1 MLDIKFI
8 RENKDLIKDAA
19 KKKKIKVDIDRLVA
33 LDEKRRALI
42 QEVDSMRAE
51 HKIASEKIIILK
63 GDEKEALAIKLRGKK
78 NDLVY
83 KENDL
88 RAVETEYNELMLW
101 VPNFPDPSVPEGE
114 SDADNQEIRKW
125 GEIPDF
131 KKIGG
136 RNYLEIMQDGDMVD
150 LERGVKVSGFR
161 GYFLKNDGAKLSF
174 ALWQFVYDFLVKK
187 GFTPMIAPAVV
198 KKDNFIGTGWFPQS
212 EEDVYKTQDET
223 YLSGTAEVAV
233 MGYHKDE
240 ILREEELPKKF
251 VAFSP
256 CYRREAGSYGRDQ
269 KGLFRVHEFFKIEQ
283 VILCKADH
291 QESVNWHEELTKNS
305 EEIMQA
311 LKIPYRV
318 VINCAADL
326 GLGQV
331 KKYDIEGW
339 IPSEGKYRETH
350 SSSYFHDFQT
360 RRLNIRYKDSED
372 KIKFTH
378 SLNNTAIATPRILEA
393 LIENHQTPDGKFE
406 IPEVLKKY
414 M

>member
-63 GDEKEALAIKLRGKK
+63 GDEKEALAIKLRGQK

-136 RNYLEIMQDGDMVD
+136 RNYLEIMQDEDMVD

-161 GYFLKNDGAKLSF
+161 GYFLKNDGARLSF
-174 ALWQFVYDFLVKK
+174 ALWQFVYDFLGKK
-187 GFTPMIAPAVV
+187 DFTPMIVPAVV
-198 KKDNFIGTGWFPQS
+198 KKDNFIGTGWFPQA

>member
-63 GDEKEALAIKLRGKK
+63 GDEKEALAIKLRGQK

-136 RNYLEIMQDGDMVD
+136 RNYLEIMQDEDMVD

-161 GYFLKNDGAKLSF
+161 GYFLKNDGARLSF
-174 ALWQFVYDFLVKK
+174 ALWQFVYDFL
-187 GFTPMIAPAVV
+187 
-198 KKDNFIGTGWFPQS
+198 
-212 EEDVYKTQDET
+212 
-223 YLSGTAEVAV
+223 
-233 MGYHKDE
+233 
-240 ILREEELPKKF
+240 
-251 VAFSP
+251 
-256 CYRREAGSYGRDQ
+256 
-269 KGLFRVHEFFKIEQ
+269 
-283 VILCKADH
+283 
-291 QESVNWHEELTKNS
+291 
-305 EEIMQA
+305 
-311 LKIPYRV
+311 
-318 VINCAADL
+318 
-326 GLGQV
+326 
-331 KKYDIEGW
+331 
-339 IPSEGKYRETH
+339 GK
-350 SSSYFHDFQT
+350 
-360 RRLNIRYKDSED
+360 
-372 KIKFTH
+372 
-378 SLNNTAIATPRILEA
+378 
-393 LIENHQTPDGKFE
+393 
-406 IPEVLKKY
+406 
-414 M
+414 

>member
-19 KKKKIKVDIDRLVA
+19 KKKKIKIDVDRLVA
-33 LDEKRRALI
+33 LDEKRRTLI
-42 QEVDSMRAE
+42 QEVDILRSA
-51 HKIASEKIIILK
+51 HKISSEKIITLSGEERK
-63 GDEKEALAIKLRGKK
+63 KFTEKLREEK
-78 NDLVY
+78 NNLVH
-83 KENDL
+83 KEYDL
-88 RAVETEYNELMLW
+88 RAVEVEYNELMLL

-114 SDADNQEIRKW
+114 LDADNKEIRSW

-136 RNYLEIMQDGDMVD
+136 RTYLEIMQERDMVD

-161 GYFLKNDGAKLSF
+161 GYFLKNEGVRLSF
-174 ALWQFVYDFLVKK
+174 ALWQFVLDFLIKK
-187 GFTPMIAPAVV
+187 GFVPMIVPSVV
-198 KKDNFIGTGWFPQS
+198 RKDNLVGTGWFPQS

-223 YLSGTAEVAV
+223 YLSGTSEISV

-240 ILREEELPKKF
+240 ILCEDELPKKYA
-251 VAFSP
+251 AFSP
-256 CYRREAGSYGRDQ
+256 CYRREAGSYGKDQ
-269 KGLFRVHEFFKIEQ
+269 KGLFRVHEFFKLEQ
-283 VILCKADH
+283 IVLCRADH

-311 LKIPYRV
+311 LGIPHRV

-339 IPSEGKYRETH
+339 IPSEGRYRETH
-350 SSSYFHDFQT
+350 SSSYFHDFQA
-360 RRLNIRYKDSED
+360 RRLNIRYKDVEE
-372 KIKFTH
+372 KIKFAH

-393 LIENHQTPDGKFE
+393 LLENHQTPDGKFN

>member
-8 RENKDLIKDAA
+8 RKNKDLIKDAA

-42 QEVDSMRAE
+42 FEVDALRAI
-51 HKIASEKIIILK
+51 HKNSSEKVVTLSE
-63 GDEKEALAIKLRGKK
+63 DEKKAFTQKLREDK
-78 NDLVY
+78 NNLVH
-83 KENDL
+83 KEYDL

-114 SDADNQEIRKW
+114 SDADNVEIRTLGK
-125 GEIPDF
+125 IPDF

-136 RNYLEIMQDGDMVD
+136 RRYLEIMQDGDMVD

-174 ALWQFVYDFLVKK
+174 ALWQYVYDFLVKK
-187 GFTPMIAPAVV
+187 GFTPMIVPAVV
-198 KKDNFIGTGWFPQS
+198 KKDNFIGTGWFPQA

-291 QESVNWHEELTKNS
+291 QESVNWHEELTRNS

-372 KIKFTH
+372 KIKFAH

-393 LIENHQTPDGKFE
+393 LLENHQTSDGKFE
-406 IPEVLKKY
+406 IPEVLRKY

>member
-42 QEVDSMRAE
+42 FEVDALRAI
-51 HKIASEKIIILK
+51 HKTSSEKVVTLS
-63 GDEKEALAIKLRGKK
+63 GDEKEKFTQKLREDK
-78 NDLVY
+78 NNLVH
-83 KENDL
+83 KEYDL
-88 RAVETEYNELMLW
+88 RTVEAEYNELMLW

-114 SDADNQEIRKW
+114 SDADNAEIRQW

-136 RNYLEIMQDGDMVD
+136 RTYLEIMQDGDMAD

-161 GYFLKNDGAKLSF
+161 GYFLKNDGVRLCF
-174 ALWQFVYDFLVKK
+174 ALWQYVYDSLAKK
-187 GFTPMIAPAVV
+187 GFTPMIVPAIV
-198 KKDNFIGTGWFPQS
+198 KRDNLIGTGWFPQA

-223 YLSGTAEVAV
+223 YLSGTAEVAI

-240 ILREEELPKKF
+240 ILSEEELPKKF

-283 VILCKADH
+283 VVLCKADH
-291 QESVNWHEELTKNS
+291 QESINWHEELTRNS

-339 IPSEGKYRETH
+339 MPSEGKYRETH

-360 RRLNIRYKDSED
+360 RRLNIRYRDQKG
-372 KIKFTH
+372 
-378 SLNNTAIATPRILEA
+378 SL
-393 LIENHQTPDGKFE
+393 
-406 IPEVLKKY
+406 
-414 M
+414 